1 MIRVAAVVDGVG
13 RRKARMSGR
22 LWVSSITLGASL
34 WLAGCGDISRFQ
46 TAAPSSPSS
55 AKSSRTVVQSPA
67 AEKEHE
73 RILSSYGGAYDDPKL
88 EALIGKTV
96 DRLVAASDR
105 PDQAYKVTIL
115 NSGAVN
121 AFALPTGQLYVTRGL
136 IALACDTSEL
146 SSVLSHEMAHVL
158 AKHASIREDKAR
170 EAAVA
175 SRVMTEWSSDPDMT
189 ALALAKSKLTMASFS
204 RAQEFEADGIG
215 VGISARA
222 HFDPYG
228 AARFLTAMERN
239 ADLKAGKTSLDPR
252 TQDFL
257 SSHPATPERVANAQ
271 NSARQYTSPDT
282 SERDRDTYLA
292 AIDNIVYGEDPSEGF
307 VRGRR
312 FLHPKLGFT
321 FAAPE
326 NFTLDNTAQAVIGVR
341 DGGAQAMRFDVVRV
355 PAEQTLG
362 DYLNSGWMEN
372 VDKASTED
380 ITING
385 FPAAS
390 AVAHGDPWQFK
401 VYALRFGS
409 DVYRFIFAAKQ
420 KTTESERNARETVNS
435 FRRLTL
441 DEIQAA
447 RPLRIKV
454 INVQPGDTVESLSH
468 RMASIDRPADRFRIL
483 NGLEAHA
490 QVKARDRV
498 KIVVD

>member
-1 MIRVAAVVDGVG
+1 MNC
-13 RRKARMSGR
+13 R
-22 LWVSSITLGASL
+22 LWASPILLGAGL
-34 WLAGCGDISRFQ
+34 LLAGCGDINRFQ
-46 TAAPSSPSS
+46 TASPAPSTTPKPKS
-55 AKSSRTVVQSPA
+55 AFVQSPA

-73 RILSSYGGAYDDPKL
+73 RILTSYGGAYDDPKL

-96 DRLVAASDR
+96 DRLVAASER

-121 AFALPTGQLYVTRGL
+121 AFALPNGQLYVTRGL

-158 AKHASIREDKAR
+158 ARHAATREDQAR
-170 EAAVA
+170 QAAANATRAIAEVG
-175 SRVMTEWSSDPDMT
+175 SDTDIT
-189 ALALAKSKLTMASFS
+189 ALALAKTKLTMATFS
-204 RAQEFEADGIG
+204 RAQEVDADRIG
-215 VGISARA
+215 VGIAANA

-239 ADLKAGKTSLDPR
+239 AELKAGKTSADPR
-252 TQDFL
+252 VQDFL

-271 NSARQYTSPDT
+271 NTARQFTST
-282 SERDRDTYLA
+282 ESSERDRDAYLA

-312 FLHPKLGFT
+312 FLHPKLGFSFT
-321 FAAPE
+321 APE

-341 DGGAQAMRFDVVRV
+341 EGGAQAMRFDVVRV

-380 ITING
+380 LTING

-390 AVAHGDPWQFK
+390 VVATGDQWQFK
-401 VYALRFGS
+401 VFALRFGS
-409 DVYRFIFAAKQ
+409 DVYRFIFATKQ

-441 DEIQAA
+441 DEIQSA
-447 RPLRIKV
+447 RPLRVKV

-468 RMASIDRPADRFRIL
+468 RMAGVDRPAERFRII